1 MAEGRRDNAYGAR
14 RLGFGVSGPH
24 GTPMIRPETT
34 VRMVQHAYALGV
46 RIFDT
51 GPSYGSGEA
60 ERRLGEA
67 LARLPPYDPIVLTKA
82 GIQSSG
88 LTKRHRDFSP
98 AGIRRSVEASLKRLR
113 RERIDWLFLHGPSP
127 EEITDDLMK
136 VLTDMRRRGD
146 VVSIG
151 VCGRGAELDV
161 ALNTGEFTHFMTPVH
176 PGLSPEQMHR
186 IYCLRSAGELIGI
199 ETLTAAMPRLSFPL
213 SAGATWR
220 MARSLVTGSNP
231 RQSATPMTI
240 DEALLWA
247 LTDGGAHRVITT
259 TSRLEH
265 LEFNINAVANPPSG
279 RLITGGAGLSSTG
292 LVNMPGKP

>member
-34 VRMVQHAYALGV
+34 VRMIQHAYAMGV

-51 GPSYGSGEA
+51 GPSYGAGEA

-67 LARLPPYDPIVLTKA
+67 LARLPPYDPIVVTKV

-98 AGIRRSVEASLKRLR
+98 AGVRRSVEASLKRLR
-113 RERIDWLFLHGPSP
+113 RSRIDWLFLHGPSP
-127 EEITDDLMK
+127 AEMTDDLLK

-151 VCGRGAELDV
+151 VCGRGAELDI
-161 ALNTGEFTHFMTPVH
+161 ALNSGEFTHFMTPVH
-176 PGLSPEQMHR
+176 PGLSPDQMLR
-186 IYCLRSAGELIGI
+186 IYRLRSAGELIGI
-199 ETLTAAMPRLSFPL
+199 ETLYAAMPRLSLPL

-220 MARSLVTGSNP
+220 VARAVVNGSWTP
-231 RQSATPMTI
+231 RSATPMTI

-279 RLITGGAGLSSTG
+279 RLISGGSGLSSS
-292 LVNMPGKP
+292 PS

>member
-67 LARLPPYDPIVLTKA
+67 LARLPPYDPIVMTKC

-98 AGIRRSVEASLKRLR
+98 AGIRRSVEGSLKRLR
-113 RERIDWLFLHGPSP
+113 RERIDWLFLHGPAP

-161 ALNTGEFTHFMTPVH
+161 ALNTGEFTHFITPVH
-176 PGLSPEQMHR
+176 PGLSPEQMLR
-186 IYCLRSAGELIGI
+186 IYRLRTAGELIGI
-199 ETLTAAMPRLSFPL
+199 ETLAAAMPRLSFPL

-220 MARSLVTGSNP
+220 MARSLVTGSSP
-231 RQSATPMTI
+231 RQAATPMTI

-247 LTDGGAHRVITT
+247 LTDGGAHRVVTT

-279 RLITGGAGLSSTG
+279 RLLPGGPGLADA
-292 LVNMPGKP
+292 

>member
-34 VRMVQHAYALGV
+34 VRMIQHAYALGV

-51 GPSYGSGEA
+51 GPSYGAGEA

-67 LARLPPYDPIVLTKA
+67 LARLPPYDPIVVTKV

-98 AGIRRSVEASLKRLR
+98 AGIRRSVEGSLKRLR
-113 RERIDWLFLHGPSP
+113 RSRIDWLFLHGPAP
-127 EEITDDLMK
+127 AEMTDDVLK

-151 VCGRGAELDV
+151 VCGRGAELDK
-161 ALNTGEFTHFMTPVH
+161 ALQMGEFTHFMTPVH
-176 PGLSPEQMHR
+176 PGLTTEQMQR
-186 IYCLRSAGELIGI
+186 LYRLRAVGELIGI
-199 ETLTAAMPRLSFPL
+199 ETLSAAMPRLSFPL

-220 MARSLVTGSNP
+220 MARSLVNGSGP
-231 RQSATPMTI
+231 RPGATPMTI
-240 DEALLWA
+240 DEALVWA
-247 LTDGGAHRVITT
+247 LTDGGAHRLITT

-279 RLITGGAGLSSTG
+279 RLISGGAGLSSS
-292 LVNMPGKP
+292 PG